1 MNCTRDTRMA
11 RHGGGS
17 VFVSPVDVPRF
28 PYGKYSGLA
37 FVF

>member
-1 MNCTRDTRMA
+1 MNCTCDTRMA
-11 RHGGGS
+11 RRSGGI

-28 PYGKYSGLA
+28 PYGEYSGLA

>member
-11 RHGGGS
+11 RHGGI

-28 PYGKYSGLA
+28 PYGEYSGLA

>member
-1 MNCTRDTRMA
+1 MNCTCDTRMA
-11 RHGGGS
+11 RCGGGS